1 LVDKDMIFDRIDY
14 IRQSLKRLEEFK
26 ELSKEEFLANDDYFA
41 IAEHHLRRGIE
52 AILDIGRHICVSD
65 NLGQPQEYRE
75 IFAILGIKSKEPT
88 LF

>member
-1 LVDKDMIFDRIDY
+1 MIFDRIDY

-65 NLGQPQEYRE
+65 RIQVHSYHWACSPR
-75 IFAILGIKSKEPT
+75 
-88 LF
+88 LFDR